1 MMIDPLASARSV
13 GATRKSDK
21 AKRQGDAFGRSL
33 VETGSEPTVATAVEH
48 ANAVS
53 AIDMLLS
60 IQELSTDPEG
70 RGQAKARGE
79 QLLILLDEVR
89 HGLLDGRIPIERIE
103 ALATLVKTARS
114 TPGDA
119 KLAETLEEI
128 ELLARVEAAKLGYDV

>member
-1 MMIDPLASARSV
+1 MIDPLASARSV

-33 VETGSEPTVATAVEH
+33 EETGSEPTVATEIEH
-48 ANAVS
+48 ASAVG

-70 RGQAKARGE
+70 RGRAKARGE
-79 QLLILLDEVR
+79 ELLILLDEVR

-103 ALATLVKTARS
+103 ALVTLVKTARL